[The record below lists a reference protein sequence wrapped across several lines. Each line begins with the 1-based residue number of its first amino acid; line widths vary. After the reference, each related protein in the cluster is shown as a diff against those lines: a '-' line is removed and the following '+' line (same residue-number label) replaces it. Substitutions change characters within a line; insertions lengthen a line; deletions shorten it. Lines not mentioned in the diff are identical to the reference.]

1 LSLLS
6 AEVRVLCK
14 TIAKLFGNIDYFA
27 IVIIPT
33 LIYCIVDT
41 IGEPGAYRK
50 LFKTYFFKNSDFLL
64 PTATVFKVL
73 EIIKSVEKNMDVAN
87 A

>member
-1 LSLLS
+1 M
-6 AEVRVLCK
+6 LCK

-41 IGEPGAYRK
+41 TGELGAYRK
-50 LFKTYFFKNSDFLL
+50 LFKTYFLKTVIFCCQRLRFLKFWKL
-64 PTATVFKVL
+64 LNLWKRIL
-73 EIIKSVEKNMDVAN
+73 MWQMHRH
-87 A
+87 